1 MILTG
6 NMLFLALTFTKK
18 LKMLDKI
25 ILNIIRN
32 YHSSKTIICNVK
44 DPQLW
49 LTDAIKTLI

>member
-6 NMLFLALTFTKK
+6 NMLFLAFTFTKK

-49 LTDAIKTLI
+49 LMDTIKTLI